1 MPKYNDLD
9 PKKWREYE
17 DIYTDSLWII
27 DKRDNSGAHSN
38 HYHGNFVPQIPNQ
51 LLRRYTKKGDLV
63 LDPFMGSGTTLI
75 EAQRL
80 RRNCI
85 GIDLQKDVV
94 DEAMNRINS
103 EKDDSVSILTYVAD
117 SLSFDLAVPLK
128 KLGKESLQ
136 FILYHPPYWDII
148 QFSDNPN
155 DLSNSKTCDDFL
167 NGFGKIKDNTAK
179 FLDKGRYCA
188 LVIGD
193 KYANSQVNPL
203 GFKTMNCFI
212 EKGFKLKAILVK
224 NFGDTKGKKNQQGIW
239 RYRAI
244 SNDFYVFKHEY
255 IFIFKK

>member
-51 LLRRYTKKGDLV
+51 LLRRYTKKDDII

-80 RRNCI
+80 KRNCI

-94 DEAMNRINS
+94 DEAMDRIDS

-117 SLSFDLAVPLK
+117 SSSFDLAIPLK

-155 DLSNSKTCDDFL
+155 DLSNSKTCDEFL
-167 NGFGKIKDNTAK
+167 DSFGKIIDNTAK

-193 KYANSQVNPL
+193 KYANSQVDPL

-212 EKGFKLKAILVK
+212 EKDFKLKAILVK

>member
-27 DKRDNSGAHSN
+27 DKRDNSGVHSN

-51 LLRRYTKKGDLV
+51 LLRRYTKMGDLV

-85 GIDLQKDVV
+85 GIDLRKDVV

-117 SLSFDLAVPLK
+117 SSSFDLAVPLK
-128 KLGKESLQ
+128 KTREGVFAIHSLSPTILGHNP
-136 FILYHPPYWDII
+136 IL
-148 QFSDNPN
+148 
-155 DLSNSKTCDDFL
+155 
-167 NGFGKIKDNTAK
+167 
-179 FLDKGRYCA
+179 R
-188 LVIGD
+188 
-193 KYANSQVNPL
+193 
-203 GFKTMNCFI
+203 
-212 EKGFKLKAILVK
+212 
-224 NFGDTKGKKNQQGIW
+224 
-239 RYRAI
+239 
-244 SNDFYVFKHEY
+244 
-255 IFIFKK
+255 

>member
-1 MPKYNDLD
+1 
-9 PKKWREYE
+9 
-17 DIYTDSLWII
+17 
-27 DKRDNSGAHSN
+27 
-38 HYHGNFVPQIPNQ
+38 
-51 LLRRYTKKGDLV
+51 
-63 LDPFMGSGTTLI
+63 
-75 EAQRL
+75 
-80 RRNCI
+80 
-85 GIDLQKDVV
+85 
-94 DEAMNRINS
+94 
-103 EKDDSVSILTYVAD
+103 LTYVAD
-117 SLSFDLAVPLK
+117 SSSFDLAVPLK

-155 DLSNSKTCDDFL
+155 DLSNSKTCDEFL
-167 NGFGKIKDNTAK
+167 NGFGKIIDNTAK

-193 KYANSQVNPL
+193 KYANSQVDPL
-203 GFKTMNCFI
+203 GFKTMSCFI

-244 SNDFYVFKHEY
+244 SNDFYIFKHEY